1 MNNNEIAFYDAL
13 EINDSVVKIL
23 GDDAL
28 RKLHWINPN
37 NQKQCNNRLDARES
51 IQAEIRLKVK
61 KILRKY
67 GYLPDKEKRATE
79 IVLKQAEL
87 IAKNWANQ

>member
-37 NQKQCNNRLDARES
+37 N
-51 IQAEIRLKVK
+51 
-61 KILRKY
+61 
-67 GYLPDKEKRATE
+67 
-79 IVLKQAEL
+79 
-87 IAKNWANQ
+87 